1 MKELTEAKYKIKK
14 TKLNLG
20 WQHAIMYLEDM
31 RGIAV
36 LFNDEE
42 FSNTFDALYNIVER
56 HLKTPYSGEIVDYYV
71 MVEQIVNDKKK
82 SMADMQPP
90 NIDLS

>member
-1 MKELTEAKYKIKK
+1 MKEFTEAKYKIKK

-20 WQHAIMYLEDM
+20 WHHAIMYLEDM

-36 LFNDEE
+36 LFKDEE

-56 HLKTPYSGEIVDYYV
+56 HLKIPYSGEIIDYYV
-71 MVEQIVNDKKK
+71 MVEQIVIGEKE
-82 SMADMQPP
+82 STADLQPP
-90 NIDLS
+90 NID